1 MIATVT
7 VDMIAMIATVTVDMI
22 AMIATVAMMIITTT
36 TAIVAR
42 KAKELGLASPP
53 LLSSTTL

>member
-1 MIATVT
+1 
-7 VDMIAMIATVTVDMI
+7 MIATVTVDMI